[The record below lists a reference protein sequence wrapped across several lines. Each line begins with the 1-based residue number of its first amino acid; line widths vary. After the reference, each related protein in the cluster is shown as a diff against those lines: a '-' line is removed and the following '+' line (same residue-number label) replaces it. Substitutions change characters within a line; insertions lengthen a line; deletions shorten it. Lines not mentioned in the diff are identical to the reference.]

1 MSAFMFITRSWPV
14 RGSGR
19 ATAARPAPV
28 ADEALASPAITPSPA
43 ATASATPTASSAPTS
58 APGVGDPPVRSR
70 PDDVDRPILRRTRRY
85 RSDGVLG
92 MRWLA

>member
-1 MSAFMFITRSWPV
+1 MSAFMFITRSWPA
-14 RGSGR
+14 RGAGR
-19 ATAARPAPV
+19 ATAAT
-28 ADEALASPAITPSPA
+28 SGPA
-43 ATASATPTASSAPTS
+43 ATGPLATPASP
-58 APGVGDPPVRSR
+58 VGNPPVRSR